1 MRFKT
6 YQMAKIAQFIIS
18 AFFLGLFLYTPCAF
32 AQYYDENDRTFFG
45 GLTAGTNF
53 SQVDGDNFA
62 GYHEAGW
69 NVGAIVYTRLMEQL
83 AVGLEPNYAQKGSRA
98 AQSQLPKLA
107 NDQNTILTDYK
118 IKLNYLEVPIMLN
131 YFDKR
136 RNNFGAGFSY
146 GQLASS
152 KETYRDSGGN
162 IYEQDAKLFP
172 FRKMDINFLLNGNA
186 HLWKGFFFNLRFSY
200 SLISIRNAHN
210 YVTGRAEQFNN
221 TWTTRFIYI
230 F

>member
-1 MRFKT
+1 
-6 YQMAKIAQFIIS
+6 MAKIRHFILLVSFIS
-18 AFFLGLFLYTPCAF
+18 LFLYTPCAYG
-32 AQYYDENDRTFFG
+32 QYDNDDDRTFFG
-45 GLTAGTNF
+45 GLVAGTNF

-62 GYHEAGW
+62 GYHKAGW
-69 NVGAIVYTRLMEQL
+69 NAGAIVYTKLMEQL
-83 AVGLEPNYAQKGSRA
+83 AVSLELNYAQKGSRA

-107 NDQNTILTDYK
+107 NDQNTVLTDYK

-136 RNNFGAGFSY
+136 KSHFGAGFSY

-152 KETYRDSGGN
+152 KESYRDRDGN

-172 FRKMDINFLLNGNA
+172 FRKIDINFLLNGNA
-186 HLWKGFFFNLRFSY
+186 HLWKGLFFNLRFSY
-200 SLISIRNAHN
+200 SLLSIRNAHN